1 MIPGI
6 PVILPMPFAQNGE
19 RREIPDNNT
28 TPGSA
33 AASWAVGFPPVT
45 RINKQAGGKPPYGLD
60 FQGIFHAL
68 SQHLF
73 FAQSGNVYPWQGA
86 NGAFP
91 GLDYLTGAHV
101 LGSDGSEYVALMPSG
116 PDVPNTEGGG
126 FVGPVDPVTDAE
138 AKGGYWSKVFNG
150 GPNGGAVGGAG
161 LRRGG
166 IVPYCNVTFGGS
178 DGRRA
183 IFWGEEE
190 ADEAYILCDGGSDG
204 FGGTLP
210 DLRDRMI
217 LGASDARP
225 AGTIGGSTEIDLS
238 GLAVGETT
246 LTIQSMPSHPHN
258 YRMIDYNAAN
268 GYYQSDPQSAN
279 KIGYSSQNTAAA
291 GGSQPHTH
299 ALSGTTA
306 QGSNLP
312 PFYSL
317 AFVVYV
323 GESA

>member
-1 MIPGI
+1 MIPT
-6 PVILPMPFAQNGE
+6 LPLVLPLPFAQNGE
-19 RREIPDNNT
+19 RRDILDNNT
-28 TPGSA
+28 VPGSA
-33 AASWAVGFPPVT
+33 DASWAVGFPPVT

-60 FQGIFHAL
+60 FQGIFHTL

-73 FAQSGNVYPWQGA
+73 FLQSGGVYPWQGA

-101 LGSDGSEYVALMPSG
+101 LGSDGSEYVALKPSG
-116 PDVPNTEGGG
+116 PDVPNAEGGG
-126 FVGPVDPVTDAE
+126 FVGPVDPVADTE

-204 FGGTLP
+204 EGGTVP

-217 LGASDARP
+217 LGAGPTHA
-225 AGTIGGSTEIDLS
+225 AGTIGGS
-238 GLAVGETT
+238 ET
-246 LTIQSMPSHPHN
+246 
-258 YRMIDYNAAN
+258 
-268 GYYQSDPQSAN
+268 
-279 KIGYSSQNTAAA
+279 
-291 GGSQPHTH
+291 HTH
-299 ALSGTTA
+299 SLSGTVGATTLSAA
-306 QGSNLP
+306 QGPYHNHIVPQGHNRHWESGSGPSSAPGSQNVSLVTDYAGSNAAHTHSFSDAATGAASTLSP
-312 PFYSL
+312 YYAL
-317 AFVVYV
+317 AYV
-323 GESA
+323 MYIG

>member
-1 MIPGI
+1 MIPAI
-6 PVILPMPFAQNGE
+6 PTLLPMPFAQNGE
-19 RREIPDNNT
+19 RRDILENNT
-28 TPGSA
+28 IPGSA
-33 AASWAVGFPPVT
+33 DASWATGFPPVT

-183 IFWGEEE
+183 IFWGETE

-204 FGGTLP
+204 FGGTVP

-217 LGASDARP
+217 LGASDTRP
-225 AGTIGGSTEIDLS
+225 AGTIGGSTEIDVA
-238 GLAVGETT
+238 GLTVGATT
-246 LTIQSMPSHPHN
+246 LTVAQLASHAHTSSVP
-258 YRMIDYNAAN
+258 ISAASGFPN
-268 GYYQSDPQSAN
+268 PRD
-279 KIGYSSQNTAAA
+279 
-291 GGSQPHTH
+291 GGSRWDSSCSVTSSATGSSTAHTH
-299 ALSGTTA
+299 SLSGTTA
-306 QGSNLP
+306 TGANIP
-312 PFYSL
+312 PFYAL

-323 GESA
+323 GEPA

>member
-204 FGGTLP
+204 FGGTVP

-217 LGASDARP
+217 LGASDTRP
-225 AGTIGGSTEIDLS
+225 ADTIGGSTEIDLA
-238 GLAVGETT
+238 GLTVGATT
-246 LTIQSMPSHPHN
+246 LTVAQLASHSHTTPVYICNSSGGNTGRDGGSCN
-258 YRMIDYNAAN
+258 YSYRN
-268 GYYQSDPQSAN
+268 
-279 KIGYSSQNTAAA
+279 YSSSAA
-291 GGSQPHTH
+291 GSSTAHTH

-306 QGSNLP
+306 SGSNLP

-323 GESA
+323 GEAA

>member
-19 RREIPDNNT
+19 RRDIPDNNT

-45 RINKQAGGKPPYGLD
+45 RINQQAGGKPPYGLD

-86 NGAFP
+86 NGDFP
-91 GLDYLTGAHV
+91 GLNYLTSAHV
-101 LGSDGSEYVALMPSG
+101 LGSDGNEYVALKPSG
-116 PDVPNTEGGG
+116 PDVPNTEGAG
-126 FVGPVDPVTDAE
+126 FVGPKNPVEDGE
-138 AKGGYWSKVFNG
+138 AGGVYWRKASG
-150 GPNGGAVGGAG
+150 GGGGNA
-161 LRRGG
+161 LRRGAV
-166 IVPYCNVTFGGS
+166 VPYCNVTFGGS

-204 FGGTLP
+204 FGGTVP

-217 LGASDARP
+217 LGASDTYP
-225 AGTIGGSTEIDLS
+225 AGTIGGSTEIDLT
-238 GLAVGETT
+238 GLTVGATT
-246 LTIQSMPSHPHN
+246 LTVAQLASHMHYMTPTGTNRHFDGGTGPYGN
-258 YRMIDYNAAN
+258 N
-268 GYYQSDPQSAN
+268 GNNSGYTQYTGSSA
-279 KIGYSSQNTAAA
+279 S
-291 GGSQPHTH
+291 HTH
-299 ALSGTTA
+299 SLSGSTA
-306 QGSNLP
+306 TGSNIP

-317 AFVVYV
+317 AFVVYA
-323 GESA
+323 GEPA

>member
-19 RREIPDNNT
+19 RRDIPDNNPP
-28 TPGSA
+28 PGSA
-33 AASWAVGFPPVT
+33 DASGAVGFPPVT

-183 IFWGEEE
+183 IFWGETE

-204 FGGTLP
+204 FGGTVP

-217 LGASDARP
+217 LGASDTRP
-225 AGTIGGSTEIDLS
+225 AGTIGGSTEIDLA
-238 GLAVGETT
+238 GLTVGATT
-246 LTIQSMPSHPHN
+246 LTVAQMASHMHYMTPTGTNRHFDGGTGPYGN
-258 YRMIDYNAAN
+258 N
-268 GYYQSDPQSAN
+268 GNNSGYTQYTGSSA
-279 KIGYSSQNTAAA
+279 S
-291 GGSQPHTH
+291 HTH
-299 ALSGTTA
+299 SLSGSTA
-306 QGSNLP
+306 TGSNIP
-312 PFYSL
+312 PFYAL
-317 AFVVYV
+317 AFVVYA
-323 GESA
+323 GEPA

>member
-1 MIPGI
+1 MIPSI
-6 PVILPMPFAQNGE
+6 PVVIPMPFAQNGE
-19 RREIPDNNT
+19 RRDIPDNNT

-204 FGGTLP
+204 FGGIVP

-217 LGASDARP
+217 LGASDTHP
-225 AGTIGGSTEIDLS
+225 AGTIGGSSTIDVT
-238 GLAVGETT
+238 GLTVGATT
-246 LTIQSMPSHPHN
+246 LTVAQMPSHNHRNPSDTSEGSN
-258 YRMIDYNAAN
+258 TSLNDSGSGNPPD
-268 GYYQSDPQSAN
+268 GYATS
-279 KIGYSSQNTAAA
+279 TAT
-291 GGSQPHTH
+291 GGSTAHTH
-299 ALSGTTA
+299 ALSGSTTT
-306 QGSNLP
+306 GSNIP

-323 GESA
+323 GEPA

>member
-19 RREIPDNNT
+19 RRDIPDNNT

-33 AASWAVGFPPVT
+33 DASWAVGFPPVT

-204 FGGTLP
+204 FGGTVP

-217 LGASDARP
+217 LGASDTYP
-225 AGTIGGSTEIDLS
+225 ADTIGGSTEIDLA
-238 GLAVGETT
+238 GLTVGATT
-246 LTIQSMPSHPHN
+246 LTVAQMPSHSHKVLRN
-258 YRMIDYNAAN
+258 ERHRDCAYASATDMFFWLA
-268 GYYQSDPQSAN
+268 YQTVESTATGQSL
-279 KIGYSSQNTAAA
+279 
-291 GGSQPHTH
+291 PHTH

-306 QGSNLP
+306 SGSNLP

-323 GESA
+323 GEAA